1 MIHIY
6 ANREHREK
14 EIINRDF
21 EFYLY
26 YIMSKTHSFGMTKGC
41 NKRMEKV

>member
-1 MIHIY
+1 MIYIY
-6 ANREHREK
+6 VNCEYREK
-14 EIINRDF
+14 EIIVRDF

-26 YIMSKTHSFGMTKGC
+26 YIMFKMYSFGMIKGC